1 MRDRDPSR
9 IRILLIDDHAL
20 LRAGAKTVLQQAFR
34 EAEIAEAN
42 SVSDA
47 LHTQSDRT
55 PSVIVLDVRLGG
67 VSGVEGLVLL
77 RRAWPETP
85 VVMLSSYPDAKTI
98 HEAMAGGAAAFVSKA
113 EPSEQLLAAVRR
125 ALGESVAPTVA
136 EPKATLTARQLE
148 VLELLSQG
156 LSNKAIAARLHVS
169 EFTVRG
175 HVRVILSALDVS
187 SRSEAAFVARL
198 RGLIA

>member
-1 MRDRDPSR
+1 MRMGDGDPHR

-20 LRAGAKTVLQQAFR
+20 LRAGAKTVLAQAFP
-34 EAEIAEAN
+34 EADIAEAD

-47 LHTQSDRT
+47 LAART
-55 PSVIVLDVRLGG
+55 APSVIVLDVRLAG
-67 VSGVEGLVLL
+67 VSGVEGLVPL
-77 RRAWPETP
+77 RRAWPDTP
-85 VVMLSSYPDAKTI
+85 VVMLSSYPDADTI
-98 HEAMAGGAAAFVSKA
+98 REALARGATAFVSKA
-113 EPSEQLLAAVRR
+113 EPSEHLLAAVRR
-125 ALGESVAPTVA
+125 ALGATSAA
-136 EPKATLTARQLE
+136 SRDEPKTALTARQIE
-148 VLELLSQG
+148 VLDLVCQG

-175 HVRVILSALDVS
+175 HVRVILSVLDVS